1 MVIRHA
7 KIETKIEYDLV
18 LLCRLFSHAS
28 NQHYVACSCLQIFFC
43 SFGYLILCVYDL
55 IEKIMGIRGLS
66 TFIHENPDFLKP
78 HKLYDS
84 FVVVDGDNLL
94 HYLYFTNKIN
104 VICGGDYN
112 K

>member
-1 MVIRHA
+1 
-7 KIETKIEYDLV
+7 
-18 LLCRLFSHAS
+18 
-28 NQHYVACSCLQIFFC
+28 
-43 SFGYLILCVYDL
+43 
-55 IEKIMGIRGLS
+55 MGIRGLS

-78 HKLYDS
+78 HKLHDS

-104 VICGGDYN
+104 VICGGDYD